1 LAWNSNCLAILEP
14 NRNFIPKRIL
24 EAAAIETSYPSSNT
38 KTRQGSEKISE
49 TIEFTKTFTIVG
61 NLALAL
67 LIALDTVAFLLFN
80 LVAGVVFLLV
90 ALIGIYGVLKF
101 LGCLRPCYNC
111 KKCTFGLG
119 RLAALYFG
127 KRSLKDYKYT
137 YGLAVAIFFY
147 LLLGPFP
154 AAVLLISIVQG
165 FTILKAGILVV
176 LLLISVYSASTWRS
190 NRKP

>member
-1 LAWNSNCLAILEP
+1 MAWNSNCLAILEP

-24 EAAAIETSYPSSNT
+24 EAAAIETSYPSSYT

-49 TIEFTKTFTIVG
+49 TIEFPKTFTIVG